1 MGCQWSAVDCFD
13 ADCARILSIL
23 WHLVLCTI
31 ARDHLIRRIQFPFLV
46 WISSILGDPV
56 VNLWRP
62 ELLKQI
68 SLFSVLDLTM
78 VFLAF
83 FIINMVS
90 LQGKSTYFSGLCL
103 VAAYLVYLLIN
114 YYE

>member
-1 MGCQWSAVDCFD
+1 MGGFD
-13 ADCARILSIL
+13 ADCARILSFVWRL
-23 WHLVLCTI
+23 SLCVT
-31 ARDHLIRRIQFPFLV
+31 ACDHLLRRIQFPFLV

-68 SLFSVLDLTM
+68 SLFSVLDLSM

-83 FIINMVS
+83 FIIYMVS

-103 VAAYLVYLLIN
+103 VAAYVVYLLIN
-114 YYE
+114 FYE

>member
-1 MGCQWSAVDCFD
+1 MSFVWRLSL
-13 ADCARILSIL
+13 CA
-23 WHLVLCTI
+23 I
-31 ARDHLIRRIQFPFLV
+31 ACDHLLRRIQFPFLV
-46 WISSILGDPV
+46 WICSILGDPV

-68 SLFSVLDLTM
+68 SLFSVLDLSM